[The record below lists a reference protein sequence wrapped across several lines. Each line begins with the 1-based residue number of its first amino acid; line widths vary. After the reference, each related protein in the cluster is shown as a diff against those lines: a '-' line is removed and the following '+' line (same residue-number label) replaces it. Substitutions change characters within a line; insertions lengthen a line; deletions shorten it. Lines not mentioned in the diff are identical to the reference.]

1 MIYEAVLAAQR
12 AVFEKVRP
20 GASWPDMHV
29 LAERTIQEKLI
40 EGGLLVGDVDEM
52 LEARLGAVFMPH
64 GLGHTLGIDT
74 HDVGGMLS
82 GHPKRDLRPGLK
94 SLRMTRTLRKN
105 MVVTVEPGIY
115 FNSSL
120 IEKARTDP
128 GLSKYLQM
136 EEIDRFRN
144 FGGIR
149 LEDDIVIRS
158 DGYENLTRVPRNVSD
173 IENVMAGAAWDST
186 P

>member
-1 MIYEAVLAAQR
+1 
-12 AVFEKVRP
+12 
-20 GASWPDMHV
+20 
-29 LAERTIQEKLI
+29 
-40 EGGLLVGDVDEM
+40 
-52 LEARLGAVFMPH
+52 
-64 GLGHTLGIDT
+64 
-74 HDVGGMLS
+74 
-82 GHPKRDLRPGLK
+82 
-94 SLRMTRTLRKN
+94 

-115 FNSSL
+115 FNSAL
-120 IEKARTDP
+120 IGKARNDP

-136 EEIDRFRN
+136 EEIDRFRT

-149 LEDDIVIRS
+149 LEDDIVITS